1 MTDAGDRLAVGLVQ
15 MAMSESAADND
26 RTAEKGIREAAKQGA
41 KLVCLPE
48 LYRSRYFCQ
57 SEDEA
62 FFKLA
67 EPVPGPT
74 TDKLA
79 ALAKELDITLVASLF
94 ERRAP
99 GLFHNTTAVIDG
111 AAGYLGK
118 YRKMHIPDDP
128 RYYEKYYF
136 TPGDLG
142 FLRFDTSAGRLG
154 VLICWDQWYP
164 EAARLTAMQGA
175 DILIYPTAIGWHPE
189 EKDTNG
195 AAQAE
200 AWTLMQRSHA
210 VANGCF
216 VVAINRVG
224 FELEPGGPGGIQFF
238 GSSFVAAPDGRVLAK
253 AGSDASAV
261 VVTTLENAAIER
273 ARIGWPFMR
282 DRRIDAYGGI
292 TSRWNG

>member
-1 MTDAGDRLAVGLVQ
+1 MTAAGERLAVGLVQ

-26 RTAEKGIREAAKQGA
+26 RTAEQGIREAAKQGA

-57 SEDEA
+57 SENEA
-62 FFKLA
+62 FFALA

-79 ALAKELDITLVASLF
+79 ALAKELGVTLVASLF

-111 AAGYLGK
+111 ASGYVGK
-118 YRKMHIPDDP
+118 YRKMHIPTTRGTTRSITSRP
-128 RYYEKYYF
+128 A
-136 TPGDLG
+136 TWASCA
-142 FLRFDTSAGRLG
+142 FDTSAGRLG

-189 EKDTNG
+189 EKDKNG

-216 VVAINRVG
+216 VIAINRVG
-224 FELEPGGPGGIQFF
+224 FEPEPGGPRRHRILRLQLRCG
-238 GSSFVAAPDGRVLAK
+238 
-253 AGSDASAV
+253 AG
-261 VVTTLENAAIER
+261 R
-273 ARIGWPFMR
+273 ARAREGWLRTRPQ
-282 DRRIDAYGGI
+282 
-292 TSRWNG
+292 SS